1 MDSGY
6 EIRSMKIALIQNPVS
21 GGTNGRK
28 MLPRLERKLQ
38 ARGIRYDLFQSR
50 YNGHLFELAR
60 QLAVEDYD
68 AIASMGGDGTNYQI
82 LNGLLAGQASE
93 NLPPLAILPVGSGNS
108 FAMDLDIFTL
118 DQAVEAIHRNQP
130 TEVDLIS
137 YTQKDR
143 VRYFVNLTG
152 LGFVTDVAATA
163 ARFKG
168 LGDLSYLVG
177 IFHRLSSL
185 KFHHLDIIIDGER
198 IKKKNCFVE
207 ICNSKFTGGSMCMAP
222 HAEIDDGFMDVI
234 LVDPMSR
241 LQLISALPKIYK
253 GSHVDLPQVHR
264 FKAREVSI
272 STSPAKGLLPD
283 GELCGVT
290 PSTFTLIPGGLRYL
304 K

>member
-1 MDSGY
+1 
-6 EIRSMKIALIQNPVS
+6 MKIALIQNPVS

-38 ARGIRYDLFQSR
+38 ARGIQYDLFQSR

-60 QLAVEDYD
+60 PLAVEDYD

-82 LNGLLAGQASE
+82 LNGLLAGHASE

-137 YTQKDR
+137 YSQEDR

-163 ARFKG
+163 ARFK
-168 LGDLSYLVG
+168 
-177 IFHRLSSL
+177 
-185 KFHHLDIIIDGER
+185 
-198 IKKKNCFVE
+198 
-207 ICNSKFTGGSMCMAP
+207 
-222 HAEIDDGFMDVI
+222 
-234 LVDPMSR
+234 
-241 LQLISALPKIYK
+241 
-253 GSHVDLPQVHR
+253 
-264 FKAREVSI
+264 
-272 STSPAKGLLPD
+272 
-283 GELCGVT
+283 
-290 PSTFTLIPGGLRYL
+290 
-304 K
+304 